1 MSKQLVQVCLP
12 GPASSVHA
20 TFIDLSASINQ
31 LVKQLL
37 EEDGPQIRRT
47 ICGRGT
53 VIEGEIDL
61 DQWMVQ
67 RVIKSGQNR
76 DWTEEEL
83 EGLDQGAHT
92 SLSDPLLAS
101 Y

>member
-37 EEDGPQIRRT
+37 GEDGPQIRRT

-53 VIEGEIDL
+53 AIEGEVDL
-61 DQWMVQ
+61 DQWRVQ
-67 RVIKSGQNR
+67 RVIRSGQNR
-76 DWTEEEL
+76 EWTEEEL
-83 EGLDQGAHT
+83 ARLDQGAHT
-92 SLSDPLLAS
+92 SLSDPLLVL

>member
-1 MSKQLVQVCLP
+1 MSKQLVQLCLP

-20 TFIDLSASINQ
+20 TSIDLSASINQ
-31 LVKQLL
+31 LIKQLL
-37 EEDGPQIRRT
+37 DEDGPQIRRAV
-47 ICGRGT
+47 CGKSS
-53 VIEGEIDL
+53 VVDGEIDI

-67 RVIKSGQNR
+67 RVIKPGQNR

-83 EGLDQGAHT
+83 EQLDQGAHT
-92 SLSDPLLAS
+92 SLDDPLIAS